1 MIVTKKTTNLKNSYH
16 GARKSGKSSSFFRY
30 LNTTLFSVFLLVGF
44 YYLISANDLVVKGVV
59 MQGLKNQAKNLDE
72 DKRVYENKILALQSY
87 GSLKMRVQSL
97 NMVAVGNVD
106 YLTIKNP
113 IFAKK

>member
-1 MIVTKKTTNLKNSYH
+1 MIVTKKTTNLKHPYH
-16 GARKSGKSSSFFRY
+16 GARKNSKPSSFFRY
-30 LNTTLFSVFLLVGF
+30 VNTALFSVFLMIGF
-44 YYLISANDLVVKGVV
+44 YYLVSANDLVVKGVV

-87 GSLKMRVQSL
+87 GSLKVRVQSL
-97 NMVAVGNVD
+97 NMVAVGDVD

-113 IFAKK
+113 NFAKK